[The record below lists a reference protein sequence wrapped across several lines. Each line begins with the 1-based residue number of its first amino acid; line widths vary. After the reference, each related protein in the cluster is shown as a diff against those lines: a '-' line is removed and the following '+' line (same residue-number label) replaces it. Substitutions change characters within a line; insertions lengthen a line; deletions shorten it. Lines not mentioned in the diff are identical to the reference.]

1 MAKRQEWWTELQ
13 QERAHQVR
21 NRLQQSRE
29 FQRAQAR
36 APRDAAKAERSR
48 QRQAAVDERQRTELY
63 IEDRRAEAVAMSEDA
78 RARFAELEGLL
89 KAGIRDRPVVTFG
102 NLRRNGAYPV
112 FDVGRL
118 AEPLPAPVWEHF
130 VPEEPTGR
138 GKFFGGSARYEQ
150 QLDSARADYA
160 QAVERYT
167 VAEADRRRQFTR
179 ERAAYDAAVA
189 KFTSAVTAH
198 NAEVDQFQRD
208 CWAGDP
214 EAVARFCTLVLD
226 ASAYPDNFPH
236 QTRTVYR
243 PDQHEVVID
252 WELPPPSVIP
262 LDRDYLYLA
271 TRDAID
277 ASPRPGKEIEE
288 LYRAVIAQ
296 IGLRTVHEIL
306 ISTPGG
312 VVDRVTFYGKGCA
325 ADPATGQPAQPLL
338 LQLST
343 EREAFTPYLLSD
355 PDPVNS
361 LNRLNALLSPHPC
374 DLEPVQP
381 AATFET
387 LSARTGFVTGIGTIL
402 GPDSPR
408 DLLTMTPYEFE
419 HVVRQIFEKAG
430 LQGWITEAIKDD
442 GVDAVAASR
451 DAVFAG
457 LSVIQAKRWR
467 DPVGADEVRALAGV
481 MADKRA
487 AKGVLVTTSWVTR
500 DGHAL
505 ASSHGRIEIMECE
518 HVKYLCKE
526 YLGRDVLIS
535 LPKPPP
541 R

>member
-1 MAKRQEWWTELQ
+1 
-13 QERAHQVR
+13 
-21 NRLQQSRE
+21 
-29 FQRAQAR
+29 
-36 APRDAAKAERSR
+36 
-48 QRQAAVDERQRTELY
+48 
-63 IEDRRAEAVAMSEDA
+63 
-78 RARFAELEGLL
+78 
-89 KAGIRDRPVVTFG
+89 
-102 NLRRNGAYPV
+102 
-112 FDVGRL
+112 
-118 AEPLPAPVWEHF
+118 
-130 VPEEPTGR
+130 
-138 GKFFGGSARYEQ
+138 
-150 QLDSARADYA
+150 
-160 QAVERYT
+160 
-167 VAEADRRRQFTR
+167 
-179 ERAAYDAAVA
+179 
-189 KFTSAVTAH
+189 
-198 NAEVDQFQRD
+198 
-208 CWAGDP
+208 
-214 EAVARFCTLVLD
+214 
-226 ASAYPDNFPH
+226 
-236 QTRTVYR
+236 
-243 PDQHEVVID
+243 
-252 WELPPPSVIP
+252 VIP
-262 LDRDYLYLA
+262 LDRDYVYLA

-277 ASPRPGKEIEE
+277 PSPRTGKEIEE

-296 IGLRTVHEIL
+296 VGLRTVHEIL

-312 VVDRVTFYGKGCA
+312 VVDRVTFYGKACA

-387 LSARTGFVTGIGTIL
+387 LSARTGFVAGIGTTA
-402 GPDSPR
+402 GPDSRR

-451 DAVFAG
+451 DAVFPG
-457 LSVIQAKRWR
+457 PWVIHARRWR
-467 DPVGADEVRALAGV
+467 DVVGAEEVRALAGV
-481 MADKRA
+481 MEDKRA
-487 AKGVLVTTSWVTR
+487 AKGILVTTSWVTR

-505 ASSHGRIEIMECE
+505 AGHHGRIEIMECE

-526 YLGRDVLIS
+526 HLGRDVLIS